1 MRIKTMGQ
9 RVCSFGLTH
18 KAVESMGI
26 GWMLD
31 GWLDDGDDVD
41 QEQLST
47 LVALMQSMRKVKGS
61 SGRGEAINNR
71 NGKSS
76 QP

>member
-1 MRIKTMGQ
+1 MRIKMLGQ
-9 RVCSFGLTH
+9 RVCSFGLTQ
-18 KAVESMGI
+18 EMIDSSGI

-47 LVALMQSMRKVKGS
+47 LVALMQSMRKFNGS
-61 SGRGEAINNR
+61 NPAPLG
-71 NGKSS
+71 
-76 QP
+76 Q